1 MIKSYKKGAAALGLA
16 LGLVSAAA
24 FAQSEEGN
32 APSKPDQP
40 SKSDQGQQGQQG
52 QPGIYPMAQQG
63 PGTPQHWIADAAL
76 FIGNA
81 SNTANVLGMEQQL
94 DVASPQVLGNQAQ
107 FLLAATN
114 RALSSLLAL
123 QQSAEGGK
131 PGTVNDIR
139 SAVGHLVAAQAQAA
153 QVADAASAGIHGPAF
168 DTTVR
173 SAQNHLTAASRALLP
188 IGRAYGATQ
197 LAMSGS
203 CPMRA
208 FGAGLGGQRVRP
220 VKPANPDTTKPDATP
235 PPAPPANEPKQE

>member
-153 QVADAASAGIHGPAF
+153 QVADAANAGIHGPAF

-208 FGAGLGGQRVRP
+208 FGAGLGGQRARP
-220 VKPANPDTTKPDATP
+220 VKPANPDTTKPDTT
-235 PPAPPANEPKQE
+235 PAPPANEPKQE